1 MINGLKSIRKERASL
16 EINRVITESM
26 LQDSKIAE
34 AFENLDDD
42 FFEGVSEY
50 EIENLIERIPESDE
64 EDEQVDRVLNSEKG
78 LNVDEILGV
87 DSEINEEE

>member
-42 FFEGVSEY
+42 FFEGVSED

-64 EDEQVDRVLNSEKG
+64 EDEQVDKVLNSEKG